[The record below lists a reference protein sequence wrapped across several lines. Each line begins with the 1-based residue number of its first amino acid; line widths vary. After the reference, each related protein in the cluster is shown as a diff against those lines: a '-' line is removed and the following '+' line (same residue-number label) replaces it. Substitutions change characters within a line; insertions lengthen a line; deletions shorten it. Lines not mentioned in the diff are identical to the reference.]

1 MKKTFKLFGVIVG
14 DKSERFSEDDVAPS
28 QFKNFLATLAP
39 DDEVELAINSP
50 GGSVIAG
57 LAIANMIASA
67 PQTFTAKVYGIAASM
82 ATAIAAACDSL
93 SMYKASYFMIH
104 NPWSIALGDSE
115 DLRKQA
121 DLLDSMK
128 SALLGFYGSVFPG
141 VERAEIARMMDEETW
156 MLGSDASAYGLA
168 CALEDGDMAM
178 AACVHGPLSFAKIP
192 DPAKKFYDFDHT
204 LKASIPAPAD
214 VPPPAEP
221 PAGAVIPPAVPPAAV
236 IIPEVAALSE
246 RAEALARDLA
256 AACAE
261 VKAAQALSSS
271 FGDIAA
277 RAEQQRRDIQSR
289 ADRLAADL
297 DASRAE
303 TAAARAEI
311 ATAQAAASAAQLT
324 LSTANAALE
333 KRVAS
338 MTLNA
343 LGAPSQACAQTWEDA
358 IAECGSYEQAKA
370 NYPHLAEA
378 YRIKKTSSAS
388 RE

>member
-204 LKASIPAPAD
+204 LKASIPAPKEETGD
-214 VPPPAEP
+214 VKCPACGEVFDFGSQPEICMGSVACPKCGKPVSQGDSATSEKPP
-221 PAGAVIPPAVPPAAV
+221 VAV

-256 AACAE
+256 AARAE
-261 VKAAQALSSS
+261 VTAAQSLATSA
-271 FGDIAA
+271 GEAHA

-303 TAAARAEI
+303 TAAARAEM
-311 ATAQAAASAAQLT
+311 AAAQARAETAQAT

-358 IAECGSYEQAKA
+358 IA
-370 NYPHLAEA
+370 
-378 YRIKKTSSAS
+378 
-388 RE
+388 

>member
-14 DKSERFSEDDVAPS
+14 DKSERWSEDDVAPS

-141 VERAEIARMMDEETW
+141 VERTEIARMMDEETW

-214 VPPPAEP
+214 VPPAEP
-221 PAGAVIPPAVPPAAV
+221 PAGAVIPPAAPPAAI

-256 AACAE
+256 AARAE
-261 VKAAQALSSS
+261 VTAAQSLATSA
-271 FGDIAA
+271 GEAHA

-303 TAAARAEI
+303 TAAARAEM
-311 ATAQAAASAAQLT
+311 AEAQAAAAAATLT

-358 IAECGSYEQAKA
+358 LAECGSYEKAKA
-370 NYPHLAEA
+370 AYPHLAEA

>member
-104 NPWSIALGDSE
+104 NPWSIALGHSE

-121 DLLDSMK
+121 DLMDSMK
-128 SALLGFYGSVFPG
+128 SAILGFYGSVFPG

-214 VPPPAEP
+214 VPPPA
-221 PAGAVIPPAVPPAAV
+221 GAVVPPV
-236 IIPEVAALSE
+236 PPVIPEVAALSE

-256 AACAE
+256 AARAE
-261 VKAAQALSSS
+261 VAATQTARNL
-271 FGDIAA
+271 ANEAHA

-358 IAECGSYEQAKA
+358 LAECGSYEKAKA
-370 NYPHLAEA
+370 AYPHLAEA

>member
-141 VERAEIARMMDEETW
+141 VERTEIARMMDEETW

-168 CALEDGDMAM
+168 CALEDGDMAI

-214 VPPPAEP
+214 VPPAEP
-221 PAGAVIPPAVPPAAV
+221 PAGAV

-256 AACAE
+256 AARAE
-261 VKAAQALSSS
+261 VAATQTARNL
-271 FGDIAA
+271 ANEAHA

-358 IAECGSYEQAKA
+358 LAECGSYEKAKA
-370 NYPHLAEA
+370 AYPHLAEA

>member
-28 QFKNFLATLAP
+28 QFKNFLATLSP
-39 DDEVELAINSP
+39 DDEVEMAINCP

-67 PQTFTAKVYGIAASM
+67 PQKFTAKVYGIAASM
-82 ATAIAAACDSL
+82 ATAIAAACDNL

-214 VPPPAEP
+214 VPEAEP
-221 PAGAVIPPAVPPAAV
+221 PAASPAAV

-256 AACAE
+256 AARAE
-261 VKAAQALSSS
+261 VTAAQSLATSA
-271 FGDIAA
+271 GEAHA

-289 ADRLAADL
+289 ADRLAGDL

-303 TAAARAEI
+303 TAAARTEMA
-311 ATAQAAASAAQLT
+311 AAQARAETAQLT

-358 IAECGSYEQAKA
+358 LAECGSYEKAKA
-370 NYPHLAEA
+370 AYPHLAEA